1 VLVAVV
7 ACTGVPHGPA
17 AATRSAR
24 SSAAAG
30 PAAAAWGAGRP
41 MLVWTPRHLP
51 AGLAGRV
58 GRLPGVQR
66 IVAVVNG
73 TAWLT
78 ASFSAHGRP
87 VTRPPRGMAVPVD
100 VTGADP
106 SAYAA
111 VAAPA
116 QRAAFARL
124 GEGTALLGATSARLR
139 RLGAGGS
146 LRFGSQRL
154 RIAGV
159 VPDAAAG
166 FAEVF
171 VTAAQAAS
179 LGIRVP
185 RYLLLTV
192 RPGSDAHALA
202 RRIRAVVPAGTPVRI
217 RLPGRAAWLRE
228 GDAVLPPVLEKA
240 YFGEFAARPLSGN
253 RLIMDLAWQAARLR
267 TERVPLLGAITCN
280 TAMFTPLRAALRQLA
295 RRGLSRLVSPRD
307 YGGCYAPRLIPGDP
321 GPAISHHAWGTAI
334 DLNVAAN
341 PFGARPHQDPRLVAI
356 MAHYGLTWGGRWLT
370 PDGMHF
376 ELIRP

>member
-1 VLVAVV
+1 MAVV
-7 ACTGVPHGPA
+7 ACTGGPHAPT
-17 AATRSAR
+17 AATRPAR
-24 SSAAAG
+24 SSAAAA
-30 PAAAAWGAGRP
+30 PAARGAGRP
-41 MLVWTPRHLP
+41 MLAWTPRHLP
-51 AGLAGRV
+51 AGLARRV
-58 GRLPGVQR
+58 MRLPGVQR
-66 IVAVVNG
+66 MVAVVNG

-78 ASFSAHGRP
+78 ASFSARGRP

-124 GEGTALLGATSARLR
+124 GDGTALLGTTSARLR

-146 LRFGSQRL
+146 LWFGSRRL
-154 RIAGV
+154 RVAGV
-159 VPDAAAG
+159 VPDSAVG

-171 VTAAQAAS
+171 VTTAQAAS

-192 RPGSDAHALA
+192 SPGSDARALA
-202 RRIRAVVPAGTPVRI
+202 RRVRAVVPAGTPVRI

-228 GDAVLPPVLEKA
+228 GDAVLPPVLEKD
-240 YFGEFAARPLSGN
+240 YFGEFAARRLPGN
-253 RLIMDLAWQAARLR
+253 RLGVDPAWQAARLR

-280 TAMFTPLRAALRQLA
+280 KAMFAPLRAALRQLV
-295 RRGLSRLVSPRD
+295 RRGLSHLVAPRE
-307 YGGCYAPRLIPGDP
+307 YGGCYAPSLIPGDP
-321 GPAISHHAWGTAI
+321 GPAVSHHTWGTAI

-341 PFGARPHQDPRLVAI
+341 PLGARPCQDPRLVAI
-356 MAHYGLTWGGRWLT
+356 MARYGLTWGGRWLT